1 VRVLED
7 QIIAGLGN
15 YLREQE
21 VTEEEILK
29 LAQNLALPTDESLQ
43 REGLQRA
50 QRLQNEGMPERPTT
64 LLSPTSALLAG
75 PEEIDDTETEDEVE
89 GEAEPMVESNG
100 TYVFSAW
107 VLQQENPT
115 QSR

>member
-1 VRVLED
+1 MNRCRGKVCR
-7 QIIAGLGN
+7 GLSVCRMRGCPKG
-15 YLREQE
+15 LR
-21 VTEEEILK
+21 LFS
-29 LAQNLALPTDESLQ
+29 P
-43 REGLQRA
+43 
-50 QRLQNEGMPERPTT
+50 
-64 LLSPTSALLAG
+64 PTSALLAG
-75 PEEIDDTETEDEVE
+75 PEEIDDTETEDEGE

>member
-1 VRVLED
+1 MED

-15 YLREQE
+15 YLLEQE

-75 PEEIDDTETEDEVE
+75 PEEIDDTETEDEGE

>member
-1 VRVLED
+1 M
-7 QIIAGLGN
+7 
-15 YLREQE
+15 
-21 VTEEEILK
+21 
-29 LAQNLALPTDESLQ
+29 
-43 REGLQRA
+43 QRA

-75 PEEIDDTETEDEVE
+75 PEEIDDTETEDEGE